1 MTLKDAIAKA
11 QKSSSPSGTESVAGP
26 EKKNDVS
33 SKPTST
39 LRDTLKTIQDTPP
52 AVREEK
58 PVVHR
63 PVSPKPQEKRNEVP
77 EEVLRGILKSDFD
90 ENP

>member
-11 QKSSSPSGTESVAGP
+11 QKSSAVSGAESVAGP
-26 EKKNDVS
+26 EQKSGVS
-33 SKPTST
+33 PKPMST
-39 LRDTLKTIQDTPP
+39 LRDTLKSIQDMPP

-58 PVVHR
+58 PVVNH

>member
-11 QKSSSPSGTESVAGP
+11 QKSSAVSGAESAAGP
-26 EKKNDVS
+26 EQKSDVPP
-33 SKPTST
+33 KPTST
-39 LRDTLKTIQDTPP
+39 LRDTLKSIQDMLP
-52 AVREEK
+52 AVPREN
-58 PVVHR
+58 PARH
-63 PVSPKPQEKRNEVP
+63 PASPKPQEKRNEVP